1 MPQATPRIIA
11 RAMPPSLLSPASAP
25 SPAPHTSHVRWRIL
39 ALLFIISVVT
49 YIDRVN
55 ISVTARHM
63 MPAFGLTEQ
72 QFGYVFSAFVIGYA
86 LCQIPGGWLG
96 DRYGARRVLT
106 WALVWWSV
114 WTAMTAI
121 AATTVLASWFGILG
135 ALMIT
140 RALLGIGESV
150 ALPNFTRAVA
160 DWLPAHEHALGIG
173 LAIGGIGLG
182 AAVTP
187 PLTAWLMV
195 NFGWQ
200 TAFYVA
206 AALGLAVAALWTWY
220 ATDHPRDHPH
230 VAPAE
235 LALIEADKDPAPP
248 QSIPW
253 RALLGSATVRRLTLS
268 YACLGYVAYIYMSWF
283 YLYVTTVRG
292 FSELQGAWFAAA
304 PFLAM
309 LVGCPVGGWLTDRF
323 TAVYGVTGARR
334 RIGLGGMVA
343 SGLAIAAGAWAPS
356 AWLALLLLSAGAG
369 LLYFTVGAYW
379 SSTVHLSKAHAGTLS
394 GLMNT
399 GANIGGTLSPSITP
413 WLAQEFGWTAALG
426 AAASIAILGGL
437 LWLRIDP
444 GAGLGGEP
452 LPTSPDLR
460 KHRPLG

>member
-1 MPQATPRIIA
+1 MPSS
-11 RAMPPSLLSPASAP
+11 PPSPALSPSSPASSSSRAG
-25 SPAPHTSHVRWRIL
+25 HVRWRIL
-39 ALLFIISVVT
+39 ALLFVISVVT

-106 WALVWWSV
+106 WALVWWSL
-114 WTAMTAI
+114 WTGMTAI

-135 ALMIT
+135 SLMLT

-150 ALPNFTRAVA
+150 ALPNFNRAVA
-160 DWLPAHEHALGIG
+160 DWLPAREHALGIG
-173 LAIGGIGLG
+173 LAIGGIGFG

-200 TAFYVA
+200 TAFYAA
-206 AALGLAVAALWTWY
+206 AALGLGVAALWTWY
-220 ATDHPRDHPH
+220 ATDHPREHPG
-230 VAPAE
+230 VTPAE
-235 LALIEADKDPAPP
+235 LALIEADKAPVSRQP
-248 QSIPW
+248 VPW

-268 YACLGYVAYIYMSWF
+268 YACLGYVAYVYMSWF

-292 FSELQGAWFAAA
+292 FSELRGAWFAAA
-304 PFLAM
+304 PFVAM
-309 LVGCPVGGWLTDRF
+309 LIGCPVGGWLTDRL
-323 TAVYGVTGARR
+323 TLTYGVTRARQFV
-334 RIGLGGMVA
+334 GLSGMVA
-343 SGLAIAAGAWAPS
+343 SGLAIAGGAWAPS
-356 AWLALLLLSAGAG
+356 AWLALLLLSLGAG

-379 SSTVHLSKAHAGTLS
+379 SSTMHLSKAHAGTLS

-399 GANIGGTLSPSITP
+399 GANIGGTLSPTLTP
-413 WLAQEFGWTAALG
+413 WLAHEFGWTAAL
-426 AAASIAILGGL
+426 AAAAGVAILGGL

-444 GAGLGGEP
+444 GAGLDGGNRAADD
-452 LPTSPDLR
+452 DLR
-460 KHRPLG
+460 KYRPVG